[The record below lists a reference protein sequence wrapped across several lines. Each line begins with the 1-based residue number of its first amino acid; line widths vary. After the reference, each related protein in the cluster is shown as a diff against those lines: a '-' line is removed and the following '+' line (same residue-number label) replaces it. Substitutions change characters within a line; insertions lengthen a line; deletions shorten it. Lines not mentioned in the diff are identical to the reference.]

1 MIFKCGRPQQNWA
14 MLSKRS
20 EPRIVSLILE
30 KRADPNASAGLRAGG
45 ETPLRM
51 AVLADNPSVKL
62 LLCARADPNICN
74 QAGCSA
80 LFAASLPGMGSAAQ
94 TLLFGDTR
102 VPSTTPAPWRSQRGS
117 RQSGGMDVTHPMH
130 MASTWSKAR
139 WRPRVGRPTLIHT
152 QDWQY
157 GTAII

>member
-1 MIFKCGRPQQNWA
+1 
-14 MLSKRS
+14 
-20 EPRIVSLILE
+20 
-30 KRADPNASAGLRAGG
+30 
-45 ETPLRM
+45 
-51 AVLADNPSVKL
+51 
-62 LLCARADPNICN
+62 
-74 QAGCSA
+74 

-152 QDWQY
+152 QD
-157 GTAII
+157 